1 MKEYRHYL
9 LGEGRVVGLAT
20 TACVKAGLYLL
31 DKDYSLE

>member
-9 LGEGRVVGLAT
+9 LGEGLGGLAT